1 MCLSLVLRRTK
12 IQCLIFFFLFH
23 VQLSSHSTGILSCI
37 YSFICCREKA
47 ITLSL
52 CKVFILKEEKNRTP
66 KWKKCNQGHLC
77 IFQYSLNSSFLLLV
91 VITNEKKVFSDCDR
105 GKRRK
110 TSSYNHTRL
119 SWMDRFCHD
128 ERERENER
136 KGFETLVIVSE
147 RIIDDVMRQEKKKK

>member
-91 VITNEKKVFSDCDR
+91 VITNEKKSLVTAIEAR
-105 GKRRK
+105 GEKHRHIIILD
-110 TSSYNHTRL
+110 SAGWIDSVMTR
-119 SWMDRFCHD
+119 
-128 ERERENER
+128 ERERMRE
-136 KGFETLVIVSE
+136 KGL
-147 RIIDDVMRQEKKKK
+147 KP